1 LAVPKFYAEISL
13 VDSGYATDSM
23 RIGKATSIF
32 AIVRFSMEL
41 INSLAIPGLLVFLRL
56 VALASA

>member
-1 LAVPKFYAEISL
+1 
-13 VDSGYATDSM
+13 M